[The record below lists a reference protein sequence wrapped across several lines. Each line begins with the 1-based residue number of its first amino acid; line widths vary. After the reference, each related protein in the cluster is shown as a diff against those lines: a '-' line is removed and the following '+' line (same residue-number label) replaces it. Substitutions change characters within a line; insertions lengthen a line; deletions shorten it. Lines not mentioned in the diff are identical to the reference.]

1 MANITKL
8 DSNDTLSEIAIHNG
22 VVYLAGQV
30 PNDDSLDI
38 KGQSREVFANIDAA
52 LAKAGSD
59 KSKILSAQVFI
70 TDLANFGAFNSEWN
84 QWVKDITPP
93 ARATVEAKL
102 VNPNWL
108 IEIMVIAAI

>member
-52 LAKAGSD
+52 LAKAGSN

-70 TDLANFGAFNSEWN
+70 TDLANFDAFNSEWN

>member
-70 TDLANFGAFNSEWN
+70 TDLANFDAFNSEWN
-84 QWVKDITPP
+84 QWVKGITPP

>member
-70 TDLANFGAFNSEWN
+70 TDLANFDAFNSEWN

>member
-1 MANITKL
+1 MANIIKL

-70 TDLANFGAFNSEWN
+70 TDLANFDAFNSEWN

-108 IEIMVIAAI
+108 VEIMVVAAI

>member
-1 MANITKL
+1 MANITKR

-70 TDLANFGAFNSEWN
+70 TDLANFDAFNSEWN

>member
-8 DSNDTLSEIAIHNG
+8 DSNETLSEIAIHNG
-22 VVYLAGQV
+22 IVYLAGQV

-38 KGQSREVFANIDAA
+38 KGQSKEVFANIDAA
-52 LAKAGSD
+52 LAKAGTD

-70 TDLANFGAFNSEWN
+70 TDLANFDAFNEEWKA
-84 QWVKDITPP
+84 WVKGTTPP
-93 ARATVEAKL
+93 VRATVEAKL

-108 IEIMVIAAI
+108 IEIMVIATI

>member
-70 TDLANFGAFNSEWN
+70 TDLANFDAFNSEWN

-108 IEIMVIAAI
+108 IEIMVVAAI

>member
-1 MANITKL
+1 MSNIIKI

-52 LAKAGSD
+52 LAKAGTD

-70 TDLANFGAFNSEWN
+70 TDLANFADFNEEWN
-84 QWVKDITPP
+84 NWVKGTTPP
-93 ARATVEAKL
+93 ARATIEAKL

-108 IEIMVIAAI
+108 VEIMVIAAV

>member
-8 DSNDTLSEIAIHNG
+8 DGNDTLSEIAIHNG

-70 TDLANFGAFNSEWN
+70 TDLANFDAFNKEWN

-108 IEIMVIAAI
+108 VEIMVVAAI

>member
-8 DSNDTLSEIAIHNG
+8 DSNDTLSEIAMHNG

-70 TDLANFGAFNSEWN
+70 TDLANFDAFNSEWN

>member
-1 MANITKL
+1 MSNITKL
-8 DSNDTLSEIAIHNG
+8 DSNNTLSEIIIHNG

-52 LAKAGSD
+52 LTKAGTD

-70 TDLANFGAFNSEWN
+70 TDLKNFDDFNNEWN
-84 QWVKDITPP
+84 EWVKNTTPP
-93 ARATVEAKL
+93 ARATIEAKL

-108 IEIMVIAAI
+108 IEIMIIAAV

>member
-1 MANITKL
+1 MANIIKL

-59 KSKILSAQVFI
+59 KSKILSAQVFV
-70 TDLANFGAFNSEWN
+70 TDLANFDAFNSEWN

-93 ARATVEAKL
+93 TRATVEAKL

-108 IEIMVIAAI
+108 VEIMVVAAI

>member
-70 TDLANFGAFNSEWN
+70 TDLANFDAFNSEWN

-93 ARATVEAKL
+93 ARASVEAKL
-102 VNPNWL
+102 VKPNWL

>member
-1 MANITKL
+1 MANIIKL

-30 PNDDSLDI
+30 PNGDSLDI

-70 TDLANFGAFNSEWN
+70 TDLANFDAFNSEWN

-93 ARATVEAKL
+93 TRATVEAKL

-108 IEIMVIAAI
+108 VEIMVVAAI

>member
-52 LAKAGSD
+52 LAKAGSN

-70 TDLANFGAFNSEWN
+70 TDLANFDAFNSEWN
-84 QWVKDITPP
+84 QWVKGITPP

-108 IEIMVIAAI
+108 IEIMVVAAI

>member
-1 MANITKL
+1 MTTITKL
-8 DSNDTLSEIAIHNG
+8 DSNATLSEIAIHG
-22 VVYLAGQV
+22 GMVYLAGQV

-38 KGQSREVFANIDAA
+38 TGQSKEVFANIDAA

-59 KSKILSAQVFI
+59 KSKMLSAQVFI
-70 TDLANFGAFNSEWN
+70 TDLANFDAFNTAWNEWIDG
-84 QWVKDITPP
+84 VTPP

>member
-1 MANITKL
+1 MANIIKL
-8 DSNDTLSEIAIHNG
+8 DSNDTLSEIAVHNG

-59 KSKILSAQVFI
+59 KSKILSAQVFV
-70 TDLANFGAFNSEWN
+70 TDLANFDAFNSEWN

-93 ARATVEAKL
+93 TRATVEAKL

-108 IEIMVIAAI
+108 VEIMVVAVI

>member
-70 TDLANFGAFNSEWN
+70 TDLANFDAFNSEWN

-108 IEIMVIAAI
+108 VEIMVIAAI

>member
-52 LAKAGSD
+52 LAKTGSD

-70 TDLANFGAFNSEWN
+70 TDLANFDAFNSEWN

>member
-38 KGQSREVFANIDAA
+38 KGQSREIFANIDAA

-70 TDLANFGAFNSEWN
+70 TDLANFDAFNSEWN